1 MGSSG
6 SELSSPPSSLASDS
20 PREIRPSEELS
31 EASRRQSAL
40 LQHELLLRSIQDDLD
55 DSPERGS
62 VKPKTSNDHLVQSFV
77 ESRSLSLTLERASKG
92 SEQSD
97 RLSTIETGNGSK
109 RRNSL
114 DVDAKSVD
122 NLLNL
127 STDTVLGRSQ
137 EESDDSSDEDGFR
150 RAHGGVDGTESNQV
164 G

>member
-1 MGSSG
+1 M
-6 SELSSPPSSLASDS
+6 
-20 PREIRPSEELS
+20 
-31 EASRRQSAL
+31 
-40 LQHELLLRSIQDDLD
+40 RSIQDDLD